1 VPRVPE
7 LPEVETVAR
16 DLQRRVTG
24 SRIVSVEVSK
34 ADVLRVVGARALAK
48 RTAGATIT
56 QCWRRAK
63 LVVLDL
69 STQDRIVVSLRFT
82 GALLVDDGTLSA
94 EDRRYSTVR
103 WRLKDGR
110 TLHYREVRRLGT
122 VSLMNPRQFRQYV
135 TRLGVEPLETTFTP
149 EHLFALLR
157 ASRQAVKKRIM
168 DQRAVVGIG
177 NIYAN
182 EALWRAG
189 VDPSRAARMLSR
201 AESDRLHESIVDVLR
216 SALDARGTS
225 FRDYRDSSG
234 ERGGFVTRLAAYG
247 REGEPCLRCGSRLV
261 GTHAIDGR
269 SSVLCVRCQS

>member
-1 VPRVPE
+1 VPE

-24 SRIVSVEVSK
+24 SRIVGVEVSK
-34 ADVLRVVGARALAK
+34 PDVLRVAGPRVLAR
-48 RTAGATIT
+48 RTMGATIER
-56 QCWRRAK
+56 CWRRAK

-69 STQDRIVVSLRFT
+69 STGDRLVVSLRFT
-82 GALLVDDGTLSA
+82 GALLVDDGSLSD

-103 WRLKDGR
+103 WRLADGR

-122 VSLMNPRQFRQYV
+122 VSLMRPAQFERYIAK
-135 TRLGVEPLETTFTP
+135 LGVEPLEPAFTP
-149 EHLFALLR
+149 ELFHQLLR
-157 ASRQAVKKRIM
+157 GSRQAVKKRIM
-168 DQRAVVGIG
+168 DQYAVVGVG

-189 VDPSRAARMLSR
+189 VDPSRAARSLSR
-201 AESDRLHESIVDVLR
+201 AESDRLRDEIIAVLR
-216 SALDARGTS
+216 EALRSRGTS
-225 FRDYRDSSG
+225 FRDYRDSAG
-234 ERGGFVTRLAAYG
+234 ARGGFSTRLAVYG
-247 REGEPCLRCGSRLV
+247 REGEPCRRCGARLV

>member
-1 VPRVPE
+1 MPE

-16 DLQRRVTG
+16 DLQRRIAGT
-24 SRIVSVEVSK
+24 RIESVEVSK
-34 ADVLRVVGARALAK
+34 ADVLRVAGARALAR
-48 RTAGATIT
+48 RTTGATIT
-56 QCWRRAK
+56 RSWRRAK
-63 LVVLDL
+63 LVILDL
-69 STQDRIVVSLRFT
+69 STDDRLVVSLRFT
-82 GALLVDDGTLSA
+82 GALLVDDGTLSD

-103 WRLKDGR
+103 WRLSDGR

-122 VSLMNPRQFRQYV
+122 VSLMNPRQFERYV
-135 TRLGVEPLETTFTP
+135 STLGVEPLEPAFTP
-149 EHLFALLR
+149 DHLFTLLR

-189 VDPSRAARMLSR
+189 IDPSRAARAVSR
-201 AESDRLHESIVDVLR
+201 AESDAMHGAIIDVLR

-234 ERGGFVTRLAAYG
+234 EPGGFVDRLAVYG
-247 REGEPCLRCGSRLV
+247 REGEPCRKCGRRLV

-269 SSVLCVRCQS
+269 STVLCVRCQS

>member
-1 VPRVPE
+1 MPE

-16 DLQRRVTG
+16 DLQRRIAG
-24 SRIVSVEVSK
+24 SRIESVEVSK
-34 ADVLRVVGARALAK
+34 ADVLRVVGARALAR

-56 QCWRRAK
+56 RSWRRAK
-63 LVVLDL
+63 LVILDL
-69 STQDRIVVSLRFT
+69 STDDRLVVSLRFT
-82 GALLVDDGTLSA
+82 GALLVDDGTLSD

-103 WRLKDGR
+103 WRLSDGR
-110 TLHYREVRRLGT
+110 VLHYREVRRLGT
-122 VSLMNPRQFRQYV
+122 VSLMNPGQFARYV
-135 TRLGVEPLETTFTP
+135 GALGVEPLEPAFTTDA
-149 EHLFALLR
+149 LFALLR

-189 VDPSRAARMLSR
+189 VDPSRDARSLSR
-201 AESDRLHESIVDVLR
+201 DESDQVHGAIVDVLQ

-234 ERGGFVTRLAAYG
+234 EPGGFLERLAVYG
-247 REGEPCLRCGSRLV
+247 REGQPCRHCGRRLV

-269 SSVLCVRCQS
+269 STVLCVRCQS

>member
-1 VPRVPE
+1 MPE
-7 LPEVETVAR
+7 LPEVETIAR

-24 SRIVSVEVSK
+24 SRIDAVEVSK

-48 RTAGATIT
+48 RTTGATIT

-69 STQDRIVVSLRFT
+69 STDDRLVVSLRFT
-82 GALLVDDGTLSA
+82 GALLVDDGTLSD

-122 VSLMNPRQFRQYV
+122 VSLMNPRQFERYV
-135 TRLGVEPLETTFTP
+135 AALGVEPLEPDFTTD
-149 EHLFALLR
+149 HLFDLLR
-157 ASRQAVKKRIM
+157 GSRQAVKKRIM

-189 VDPSRAARMLSR
+189 VDPSRDARSLDR
-201 AESDRLHESIVDVLR
+201 DESDRLYTAIVEVLR
-216 SALDARGTS
+216 SALENRGTS
-225 FRDYRDSSG
+225 FRDYRDSAG
-234 ERGGFVTRLAAYG
+234 ERGGFGSRLAVYG
-247 REGEPCLRCGSRLV
+247 REGSPCPRCGRKLV

-269 SSVLCVRCQS
+269 STVLCVRCQA

>member
-1 VPRVPE
+1 MPE
-7 LPEVETVAR
+7 LPEVETIAR
-16 DLQRRVTG
+16 DLQRRVVG
-24 SRIVSVEVSK
+24 SRIRSVEVSK

-48 RTAGATIT
+48 RTTGATIT
-56 QCWRRAK
+56 RAWRRAK

-69 STQDRIVVSLRFT
+69 STDDRLVVSLRFT
-82 GALLVDDGTLSA
+82 GNLLVDDGTLSD

-103 WRLKDGR
+103 WRLADGR

-122 VSLMNPRQFRQYV
+122 VSLMTSAQFDRYAGG
-135 TRLGVEPLETTFTP
+135 LGIEPLDAAFTTD
-149 EHLFALLR
+149 HLYALLR
-157 ASRQAVKKRIM
+157 SSEQAVKKRIM

-182 EALWRAG
+182 EALWVAG
-189 VDPSRAARMLSR
+189 IDPSRSARSVAR
-201 AESDRLHESIVDVLR
+201 DASDRLHAAIIDVLR
-216 SALDARGTS
+216 AALEARGTS

-247 REGEPCLRCGSRLV
+247 RENQPCRRCGRKLI

-269 SSVLCVRCQS
+269 ATVLCAHCQS